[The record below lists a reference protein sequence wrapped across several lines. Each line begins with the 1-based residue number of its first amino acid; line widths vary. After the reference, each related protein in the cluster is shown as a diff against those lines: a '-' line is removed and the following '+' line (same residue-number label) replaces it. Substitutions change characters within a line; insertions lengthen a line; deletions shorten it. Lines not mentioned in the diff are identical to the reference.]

1 MDWIPNMPHFWS
13 KLSMTPQGSIHTF
26 VSERGTVESYQ
37 REEPLSRIRE
47 REEPLR

>member
-1 MDWIPNMPHFWS
+1 MDWTPNMPHFWS

-37 REEPLSRIRE
+37 RGTVESYQRE
-47 REEPLR
+47 RNR